1 MTLKK
6 SAVALASFV
15 MAGCTQVGVD
25 IANLPAKLS
34 NTERVTQ
41 VTYGD
46 QANQSLDIYIPEK
59 AAADNQRPVLVFFY
73 GGRWTDGNKEMYQF
87 VGETFAQQGYVVV
100 IPDYRKYPEVKFPTF
115 VEDGAQAVAWT
126 FNNIQSYFGNTDK
139 LFLMGHSAG
148 AHIAGLVTAAPEYL
162 NAHQLEPDIIDAF
175 AGLAG
180 PYDFVPEEDDL
191 IDMFGPEEQ
200 FPEITVTHYIQGDEP
215 PMLLLW
221 GEDDELVGRR
231 NMDLLSQ
238 EIKAK
243 GGKVETKT
251 YPDTG
256 HVDMVSSLVWFLP
269 TKAPIVQDVSEFF
282 NQFQ

>member
-15 MAGCTQVGVD
+15 MAGCTKVGVD

-162 NAHQLEPDIIDAF
+162 NVHQLEPDIIDAF

-200 FPEITVTHYIQGDEP
+200 SPEITVTHYIQGNEP

-231 NMDLLSQ
+231 NIDLLSQ

-269 TKAPIVQDVSEFF
+269 TKAPIMQDVSEFF
-282 NQFQ
+282 NQYQ